1 MDKNFIIKKD
11 YTKAIVNEPDWKHLT
26 VSFNALP
33 KYGFYD
39 LPRTET
45 EAKNSKQGMT
55 WEKLDWTKFNK
66 VCGSK

>member
-1 MDKNFIIKKD
+1 M
-11 YTKAIVNEPDWKHLT
+11 VNEPDWKHLT

-45 EAKNSKQGMT
+45 EAKNSKQGTT